1 MRLVEHAWTRLAL
14 VVAVTTLVA
23 CGGADDDDSNTAATD
38 APVTSAAPR
47 TTTNSV
53 TATTAPAVP
62 DLAAARITLTEVAHE
77 LASPVAFATRADDD
91 RFYVAE
97 QGGRVRIVEHGQT
110 VEDPVLEIE
119 VSGGNEQGLL
129 GLVFSPD
136 GTKLYVDYTDP
147 RGDTRVAEYSMDG
160 DVADTASRREL
171 LLVDQPY
178 PNHNGGEVTFGR
190 DGMLY
195 ITLGDGGSEGDPQER
210 AQNLGELFGKILRI
224 DPAPS
229 GNAPYSIPADNPFVG
244 RAGARPEVWMY
255 GLRNPWR
262 FSFDRATDDV
272 WIGDVG
278 QNAWEEIDFAAAGTG
293 AGSNWGWNAREGT
306 HKYEGPAPTGAR
318 DPIFELSHSDGNCA
332 VTGGYVYRG
341 AAIPALRGAYVF
353 ADYCVGELTAL
364 VQRDGVLADQ
374 ALLGAATSEVTSFGE
389 DAAGE
394 LYVLSRSGSIFR
406 IDPA

>member
-1 MRLVEHAWTRLAL
+1 MRLVASTWTRLAL
-14 VVAVTTLVA
+14 VIAVTSLVA
-23 CGGADDDDSNTAATD
+23 CSGDDDDSDTAATD
-38 APVTSAAPR
+38 PPVTSAAPA
-47 TTTNSV
+47 TTT
-53 TATTAPAVP
+53 TAATSTTALAVP
-62 DLAAARITLTEVAHE
+62 DLAAARVTLTEVAHD
-77 LASPVAFATRADDD
+77 LASPVAFATRANDD
-91 RFYVAE
+91 RYYIVE
-97 QGGRVRIVEHGQT
+97 QGGRVRIVDHGET
-110 VEDPVLEIE
+110 VEEPVLEVD

-147 RGDTRVAEYSMDG
+147 DGDTRVAEYAVDG
-160 DVADTASRREL
+160 DVADVATRREL
-171 LLVDQPY
+171 LFVEDPY
-178 PNHNGGEVTFGR
+178 PNHNGGELTFGP

-195 ITLGDGGSEGDPQER
+195 ITLGDGGAAGDPQQR
-210 AQNLGELFGKILRI
+210 AQDLGQLFGKIMRI
-224 DPAPS
+224 DPEPNGS
-229 GNAPYSIPADNPFVG
+229 APYSIPADNPFVDQP
-244 RAGARPEVWMY
+244 GARPEVWMY

-278 QNAWEEIDFAAAGTG
+278 QNAWEEVDFAATGAG
-293 AGSNWGWNAREGT
+293 AGSNWGWDAREGT
-306 HKYEGPAPTGAR
+306 HAFEGPLPAGAR
-318 DPIFELSHSDGNCA
+318 EPIFELSHDDGNCS

-364 VQRDGVLADQ
+364 VQRDGALADQ
-374 ALLGAATSEVTSFGE
+374 ALLDVETSEVTSFGE